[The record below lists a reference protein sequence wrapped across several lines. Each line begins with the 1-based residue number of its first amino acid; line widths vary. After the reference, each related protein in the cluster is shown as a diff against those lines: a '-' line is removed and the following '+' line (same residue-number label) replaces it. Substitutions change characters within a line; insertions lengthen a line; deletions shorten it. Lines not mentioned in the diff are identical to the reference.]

1 MTEQQIQTILAD
13 WNGPAYVF
21 DLAALR
27 ERLVFLRRSLPEDVS
42 LCYAVKANPFV
53 AGALAAEADRFEV
66 CSPGE
71 YRICQREAVPSE
83 KLVISGVYKDPD
95 FIRELVRENPLV
107 GVYTAESVEQFRL
120 LCAAAEEN
128 RRPLRVLLRLTA
140 GSQFGMD
147 EENLCAI
154 VAHRADWPLVEL
166 RGVQFFSGTQKRS
179 PKKLRRELDRLDG
192 LLERLETEYGYR
204 AEELEYGTGF
214 PVCYFQ
220 GEDFDEPSFLA
231 ECADLLNGLH
241 YRPHITLEL
250 GRSIAASCGQYLT
263 RVVDAKR
270 CKAENY
276 AILDGGMNHLVYY
289 GQTMAMRVPHYT
301 LYPPRPAGAEE
312 PWNLCGA
319 LCTTNDIVVKQ
330 LPVRNL
336 TVGDLFLF
344 ENTGAYSMTEG
355 LSLFLSRDLP
365 RVYLLEGDGSLRLVR
380 EAVRTDAVNGPMT

>member
-1 MTEQQIQTILAD
+1 MREEQIRALLAD
-13 WNGPAYVF
+13 WSGPAYVF

-27 ERLVFLRRSLPEDVS
+27 TRLAFLRRSLPEDIS

-71 YRICQREAVPSE
+71 YRICQREGVPPE

-95 FIRELVRENPLV
+95 FIRQLVRDEPSV
-107 GVYTAESVEQFRL
+107 GVYTAESPEQFRL

-128 RRPLRVLLRLTA
+128 GRTLRVLLRLTA

-147 EENLCAI
+147 EDDLCRI
-154 VAHRADWPLVEL
+154 VRNRADRPHIDL
-166 RGVQFFSGTQKRS
+166 RGIQFFSGTQKRS
-179 PKKLRRELDRLDG
+179 AKRLRRELDRLDE
-192 LLERLETEYGYR
+192 LLERLENVYGYR
-204 AEELEYGTGF
+204 AAELEYGAGL

-231 ECADLLNGLH
+231 ECSELLTGLRQ
-241 YRPHITLEL
+241 RPHITLEL

-270 CKAENY
+270 CRGQRY

-289 GQTMAMRVPHYT
+289 GQTMAMRVPHYA
-301 LYPPRPAGAEE
+301 LYPPRPSGGAE

-330 LPVRNL
+330 LPVPGL
-336 TVGDLFLF
+336 AVGDLFLF
-344 ENTGAYSMTEG
+344 DNTGAYSMTEG

-365 RVYLLEGDGSLRLVR
+365 RVYLLEEDGSLRLVR
-380 EAVRTDAVNGPMT
+380 EAVRTDIVNGPMM